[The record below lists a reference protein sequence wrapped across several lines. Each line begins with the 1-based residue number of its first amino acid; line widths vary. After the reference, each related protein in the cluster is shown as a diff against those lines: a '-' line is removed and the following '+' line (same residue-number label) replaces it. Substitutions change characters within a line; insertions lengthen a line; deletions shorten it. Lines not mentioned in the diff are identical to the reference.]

1 MSGPG
6 GWFALIDTAQ
16 DSDLFGIVKRCR
28 QQQCLFSGDVPPEM
42 AAASPYLV
50 RVDDRDPLMP
60 AWQQRGVGRNWGLL
74 CEARIDFDALRSHFR
89 RFLQARL
96 PDGTVALFR
105 FYDPRVFNTY
115 LPAATADEQARWF
128 DGVKQ
133 YSVEGADGVIHSYR
147 LIDGLLHDGEAAVGG

>member
-16 DSDLFGIVKRCR
+16 DSALFGLVKRCR
-28 QQQCLFSGDVPPEM
+28 QISCLFAGDVPLEM
-42 AAASPYLV
+42 AAASPWLV
-50 RVDDRDPLMP
+50 RIDDRDPLMP
-60 AWQQRGVGRNWGLL
+60 AWQDHGAGCNWGWL
-74 CEARIDFDALRSHFR
+74 CESRVDFDALRRHFR
-89 RFLQARL
+89 KFLQARL

-115 LPAATADEQARWF
+115 IRAATPEERALWF

-133 YSVEGADGVIHSYR
+133 YSVEGAEGVIHSYR
-147 LIDGLLHDGEAAVGG
+147 LLDGRLHDGDAPI